1 MKQTPQPSDKKPHLL
16 FAALILFASIACA
29 QAAWL
34 AHYG

>member
-1 MKQTPQPSDKKPHLL
+1 MKTQPSEKPHLL